1 MTQEQTPHDLD
12 YKVFATLKKNGLL
25 EDYDKSAYV
34 VIQNGEFLGVIAS
47 LDSLSK
53 LTLRDDVD
61 VLVQQIEN
69 NPIEVL
75 SPLE

>member
-1 MTQEQTPHDLD
+1 MAQEQTPHDLD
-12 YKVFATLKKNGLL
+12 YKVFATLKENGLL
-25 EDYDKSAYV
+25 DDYDKSAYV
-34 VIQNGEFLGVIAS
+34 VIQNGVFHGVIAS

-53 LTLRDDVD
+53 LELRDDVD
-61 VLVQQIEN
+61 VLVQPIES